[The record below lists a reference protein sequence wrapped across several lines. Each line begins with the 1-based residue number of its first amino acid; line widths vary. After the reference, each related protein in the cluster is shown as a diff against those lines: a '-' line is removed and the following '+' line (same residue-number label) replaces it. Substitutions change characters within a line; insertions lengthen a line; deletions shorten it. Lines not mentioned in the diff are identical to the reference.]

1 MFEQAILRA
10 QERYLPAKLV
20 QVPPG
25 TVASEGIAQP
35 SHLNFFLVSQLGR
48 APSTVVGGN
57 VVLCYPEVMPE
68 LSLFEIVL
76 CHVERSY
83 YIQQHKHMQ
92 LRYSRHVS
100 ALPLPHPAPGQA
112 SREERNHC
120 G

>member
-57 VVLCYPEVMPE
+57 VVPCYPEVMPE
-68 LSLFEIVL
+68 LSLLKQFCVMLSVL
-76 CHVERSY
+76 TTSSSTSTCS
-83 YIQQHKHMQ
+83 
-92 LRYSRHVS
+92 
-100 ALPLPHPAPGQA
+100 
-112 SREERNHC
+112 
-120 G
+120 